1 MRSGAIRFGELLI
14 FIGVLVLS
22 VQYVNWSALPMDQ
35 LADLVIAGGII
46 LLVCFGLAL
55 GSRSLL
61 SDEFV
66 HLIVLLVVAGVIGL
80 IISGSG
86 AASWASISGPVRAE
100 ATLPFEG
107 SFAADAA
114 APSVEL
120 QLINGRATVQ
130 TWERDTYQLIIHARA
145 HGWSRSDAQRALED
159 AMLRPQTSPSEI
171 AFATPHAPWTA
182 VQVETDVQLFLP
194 RGRTY
199 ALNLTTVNGEL
210 RIEELHATEAH
221 LKTVNGQIQLGTLTA
236 ERMTLE
242 TLNGRI
248 SGELAASE
256 AMASTTNGAIE
267 LTLDAMAGTYDLSTL
282 NGRVRLTMPKDP
294 QVGVSMVAESAL
306 GSVGVELTDFAFTRQ
321 ERRHIEGATSNF
333 LNAQTKITLRVHTTN
348 GSIEITR

>member
-22 VQYVNWSALPMDQ
+22 LQYVNWSALPMDQ

-61 SDEFV
+61 SDEFL
-66 HLIVLLVVAGVIGL
+66 HLIALIIAAGVIGL

-86 AASWASISGPVRAE
+86 AASWASIAGPVRAE

-107 SFAADAA
+107 SFAADAS
-114 APSVEL
+114 APSVEI
-120 QLINGRATVQ
+120 QLINGEAMVQ

-145 HGWSRSDAQRALED
+145 HGWSRSHAQRALED
-159 AMLRPQTSPSEI
+159 AILRPQTSPSEI
-171 AFATPHAPWTA
+171 AFSAPHAPWTA

-194 RGRTY
+194 RGHTY

-210 RIEELHATEAH
+210 RVEAIQATEAQ
-221 LKTVNGQIQLGTLTA
+221 LKTVNGQIQLSALTA
-236 ERMTLE
+236 DRVTLE

-248 SGELAASE
+248 SGELAAGD
-256 AMASTTNGAIE
+256 ATASTTNGAIE
-267 LTLDAMAGTYDLSTL
+267 LTLDSMTGTYDLSTL
-282 NGRVRLTMPKDP
+282 NGRVRLTLPKDP
-294 QVGVSMVAESAL
+294 QVGLSMMAESAL
-306 GSVGVELTDFAFTRQ
+306 GSVGVEPTDFVFTRQ
-321 ERRHIEGATSNF
+321 ERRHIEGTTSNF
-333 LNAQTKITLRVHTTN
+333 PNAQTKITLRVHTTN